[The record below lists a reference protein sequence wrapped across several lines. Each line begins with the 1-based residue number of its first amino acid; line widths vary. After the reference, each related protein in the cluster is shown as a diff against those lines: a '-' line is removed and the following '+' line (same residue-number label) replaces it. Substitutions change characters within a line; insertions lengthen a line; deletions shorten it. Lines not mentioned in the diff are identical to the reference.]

1 MVSPSG
7 LQVPKPP
14 LAPCREAQGRGRKDK
29 KNRIKNN
36 TKQTLT
42 MKKTYIAP
50 SVEVIKVGAISML
63 AASLAINNDTTV
75 NTSIDGEQLGRE
87 DNTPSSPNLWDQ
99 GW

>member
-1 MVSPSG
+1 
-7 LQVPKPP
+7 
-14 LAPCREAQGRGRKDK
+14 
-29 KNRIKNN
+29 
-36 TKQTLT
+36 

-63 AASLAINNDTTV
+63 AASMGLNETTV
-75 NTSIDGEQLGRE
+75 DTSVDGGQLGRE

>member
-29 KNRIKNN
+29 KNRIRNN

-63 AASLAINNDTTV
+63 AASMGINDKEVDTET
-75 NTSIDGEQLGRE
+75 DQLGRE
-87 DNTPSSPNLWDQ
+87 DNTPSTPNLWEQ